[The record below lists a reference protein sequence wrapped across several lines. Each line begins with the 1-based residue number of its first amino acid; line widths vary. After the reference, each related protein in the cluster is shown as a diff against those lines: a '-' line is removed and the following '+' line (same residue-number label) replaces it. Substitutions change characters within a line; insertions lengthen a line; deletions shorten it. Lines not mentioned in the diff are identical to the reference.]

1 MGNQAKYIL
10 SDRGSSVQ
18 ENVNEYI
25 NKNIHSLPV
34 ENEEK
39 YILSGQ
45 NIHENAF
52 EYMYIA
58 IHSLSGKIYN
68 SQIISQIFFL

>member
-10 SDRGSSVQ
+10 SDKGSSVQ

-25 NKNIHSLPV
+25 NKNIHSLPE

>member
-58 IHSLSGKIYN
+58 IHSLAGTIYN
-68 SQIISQIFFL
+68 LQIISQIFFL